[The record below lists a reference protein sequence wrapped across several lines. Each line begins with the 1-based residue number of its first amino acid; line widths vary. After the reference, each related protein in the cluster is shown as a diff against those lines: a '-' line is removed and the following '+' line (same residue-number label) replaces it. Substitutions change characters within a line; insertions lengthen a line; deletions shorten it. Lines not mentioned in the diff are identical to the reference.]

1 MEKIE
6 QYLISS
12 QKLGRNMIAASTIL
26 EITLEDYH
34 QSRKFFSQEKT
45 NPNSQKILNK
55 ESNFNKSNINYYSR

>member
-12 QKLGRNMIAASTIL
+12 QKFGKNMIAASTIL

-34 QSRKFFSQEKT
+34 QSRQMYSYEKS
-45 NPNSQKILNK
+45 NLNSQKLIKK
-55 ESNFNKSNINYYSR
+55 ESNCNISKLNYLI